1 MMLWPPMVPV
11 VWPMPSAV
19 VAIANA
25 GIDSMNTREKA
36 PTAATTKPSTSRIAG
51 WCFSVH
57 RPKLTANS
65 IGGMAKHAAV
75 RPRVVPSAPSAS
87 SR

>member
-25 GIDSMNTREKA
+25 GIDSMNDERESA
-36 PTAATTKPSTSRIAG
+36 DGSDDEPEHQQDR
-51 WCFSVH
+51 
-57 RPKLTANS
+57 
-65 IGGMAKHAAV
+65 
-75 RPRVVPSAPSAS
+75 RVVFLGPSARS
-87 SR
+87 